1 MAHSAPIIQL
11 GETTSTN
18 DELGNRWRE
27 RDSRPLLPF
36 TSVVTDFQTRGRGRL
51 GRQWE
56 APKKSSL
63 LLSILVPTT
72 EEDATWM
79 PLAGGLA
86 AALVLDGLLPA
97 PQGLDET
104 AETLVLDGLLPTDEG
119 TQPGGA
125 ANAPAVAPRVD
136 LKWPND
142 LLVGGKKIAGIL
154 SERLGEDSDGTVWVA
169 LGIGVN
175 VTQGEDELP
184 PVPSTSLRLQG
195 VDSVSRTAL
204 AHMIIEQ
211 LKATLTSASL
221 ADDYATRCVSTRG
234 NVHATLPD
242 GSTITGT
249 GTGIDVSGALLVEDE
264 DGTTHTISA
273 GDVTLAGNLPETPGA
288 LQ

>member
-36 TSVVTDFQTRGRGRL
+36 TSVVADFQTRGRGRL

-86 AALVLDGLLPA
+86 AA
-97 PQGLDET
+97 
-104 AETLVLDGLLPTDEG
+104 LVLDGLLPTDEG

-184 PVPSTSLRLQG
+184 PVPSTSLHMQG
-195 VDSVSRTAL
+195 AAPVSRTAL

-221 ADDYATRCVSTRG
+221 ANDYATRCVSTRG

-249 GTGIDVSGALLVEDE
+249 GTGIDTSGALLVEDE
-264 DGTTHTISA
+264 GGTTHTISA
-273 GDVTLAGNLPETPGA
+273 GDVTLAGNLPETSGA

>member
-27 RDSRPLLPF
+27 RNSRPLLPF
-36 TSVVTDFQTRGRGRL
+36 TSVVADFQTRGRGRL

-86 AALVLDGLLPA
+86 TALVLDGLLPA

-154 SERLGEDSDGTVWVA
+154 SERLGKDPDGTVWVA

-195 VDSVSRTAL
+195 AAPVSRTAL

-221 ADDYATRCVSTRG
+221 ANDYATRCVSTRG

-249 GTGIDVSGALLVEDE
+249 GTGIDTSGALLVEDE
-264 DGTTHTISA
+264 GGTTHTISA
-273 GDVTLAGNLPETPGA
+273 GDVTLADNLPETPGA

>member
-97 PQGLDET
+97 PQGLD
-104 AETLVLDGLLPTDEG
+104 GLLPAGEG
-119 TQPGGA
+119 VQSSGA
-125 ANAPAVAPRVD
+125 ANAPAEALRVD

-154 SERLGEDSDGTVWVA
+154 SERLGEDGDGTVWVA

-175 VTQGEDELP
+175 VTQGEEDLP
-184 PVPSTSLRLQG
+184 PVPATSLHLQG
-195 VDSVSRTAL
+195 GTPASRTAL
-204 AHMIIEQ
+204 AHTIIEQ
-211 LKATLTSASL
+211 LKVTLASESL
-221 ADDYATRCVSTRG
+221 TNDYATRCISARS
-234 NVHATLPD
+234 NVRATLPD
-242 GSTITGT
+242 GSTITGI
-249 GTGIDVSGALLVEDE
+249 GTGIDTSGALLVEDE

>member
-36 TSVVTDFQTRGRGRL
+36 TSVVADFQTRGRGRL

-104 AETLVLDGLLPTDEG
+104 AETLVLDGLLPTDED

-125 ANAPAVAPRVD
+125 ASAPAEAPSVD

-154 SERLGEDSDGTVWVA
+154 SERLGEDPDGTVWVA

-195 VDSVSRTAL
+195 AAPVSRTAL
-204 AHMIIEQ
+204 AHTIIEQ
-211 LKATLTSASL
+211 LKVTLASESL
-221 ADDYATRCVSTRG
+221 TNDYATRCISARS
-234 NVHATLPD
+234 NVRATLPD
-242 GSTITGT
+242 GSTITGI
-249 GTGIDVSGALLVEDE
+249 GTGIDPSGALLVEDE
-264 DGTTHTISA
+264 GGTTHTISA

>member
-36 TSVVTDFQTRGRGRL
+36 TSVVADFQTRGRGRL
-51 GRQWE
+51 GRQWK

-97 PQGLDET
+97 PQGLD
-104 AETLVLDGLLPTDEG
+104 GLLPAGEG
-119 TQPGGA
+119 VQPGGA
-125 ANAPAVAPRVD
+125 ASAPAEAPRVD

-195 VDSVSRTAL
+195 AAPVSRTAL

-211 LKATLTSASL
+211 LKVTLASESL
-221 ADDYATRCVSTRG
+221 TDDYATRCISARS
-234 NVHATLPD
+234 NVRATLPD
-242 GSTITGT
+242 GSTITGI
-249 GTGIDVSGALLVEDE
+249 GTGIDTSGALLVEDE
-264 DGTTHTISA
+264 GGTTHTISA

>member
-36 TSVVTDFQTRGRGRL
+36 TSVVADFQTCGRGRL

-72 EEDATWM
+72 EEDATWV

-97 PQGLDET
+97 PQGLD
-104 AETLVLDGLLPTDEG
+104 GLLPAGEG
-119 TQPGGA
+119 VQSGGA
-125 ANAPAVAPRVD
+125 ANAPAEAPRVD

-154 SERLGEDSDGTVWVA
+154 SERLGKDPDGTVWVA

-175 VTQGEDELP
+175 VTQGEEDLP
-184 PVPSTSLRLQG
+184 PVPATSLHLQG
-195 VDSVSRTAL
+195 GTPVSRTAL
-204 AHMIIEQ
+204 AHTIIEQ
-211 LKATLTSASL
+211 LKVTLASESL
-221 ADDYATRCVSTRG
+221 TNDYATRCISARS
-234 NVHATLPD
+234 NVRATLPD

>member
-36 TSVVTDFQTRGRGRL
+36 TSVVADFQTRGRGRL

-72 EEDATWM
+72 EEDATWV

-97 PQGLDET
+97 G
-104 AETLVLDGLLPTDEG
+104 EG
-119 TQPGGA
+119 VQPGGA
-125 ANAPAVAPRVD
+125 ASAPAEALRVD

-154 SERLGEDSDGTVWVA
+154 SERLGEDGDGTVWVA

-175 VTQGEDELP
+175 VTQGEEDLP
-184 PVPSTSLRLQG
+184 PVPSTSLHLQG
-195 VDSVSRTAL
+195 GAPVSRSAL

-211 LKATLTSASL
+211 LKVTLASESL
-221 ADDYATRCVSTRG
+221 TNDYATRCISARS
-234 NVHATLPD
+234 NVRATLPD
-242 GSTITGT
+242 GSTITGI
-249 GTGIDVSGALLVEDE
+249 GTGIDTSGALLVEDE
-264 DGTTHTISA
+264 GGTTHTISA